1 MGDKILF
8 YALKF
13 NFHDYV
19 RGEIKPFL
27 GIFILF
33 ALRPDQ
39 IGV

>member
-8 YALKF
+8 YALQL

-19 RGEIKPFL
+19 WGKIKPFL

-39 IGV
+39 IGF

>member
-8 YALKF
+8 YALKL

-19 RGEIKPFL
+19 WGKIKPFL

-39 IGV
+39 MGF